1 METPTKKR
9 KKILPTTPKKINKTE
24 KSKEHFDFVG
34 NENGKLVYNCHHC
47 ERNIN
52 GTNSSN
58 LSSHLKVHRDIYLDI
73 CGLKESIEYKRQKL
87 LLDCIEVVGVNG
99 RSFRV
104 LNDSGIVSMNEN
116 LLEELKK
123 AGREFNL
130 SDPNLK
136 EVKDGLKDIAEKIR
150 QKISNE
156 VKNRGISLLID
167 IVTKRG
173 RSLLGVSVQYR
184 VNGTLHT
191 RSIGMI
197 NLEERHTGIYLA
209 NLILKRLEELGI
221 DIKQIIT
228 ITTDNGSNVLKT
240 VRDLESHLKHI
251 VAERQ
256 SMHETDDDDCIER
269 EIEDILAADEDY
281 EDENDQLL
289 ELVFDEANQFDDEE
303 ENNDLTEREIQ
314 ANDNL
319 LAAIQLNMTNNLGV
333 DVVWD
338 VGGINCAEH
347 TLQLAIS
354 DSLGKLSKRN
364 QNIMKLCR
372 RFVNFM
378 RNHTTMCTLKE
389 ANIQYK
395 KPRKDVATRWGSLY
409 LMVNSNLLIIFFKL

>member
-9 KKILPTTPKKINKTE
+9 KRTDPT
-24 KSKEHFDFVG
+24 KEHFDFVE
-34 NENGKLVYNCHHC
+34 NDNGKLIYQCHHC
-47 ERNIN
+47 KKNIV
-52 GTNSSN
+52 GTNNSN

-73 CGLKESIEYKRQKL
+73 CSLNESIEYKRKKL
-87 LLDCIEVVGVNG
+87 FLDCIEVVGVNG
-99 RSFRV
+99 RPFRN
-104 LNDSGIVSMNEN
+104 LNDSGIVSMNED

-123 AGREFNL
+123 AGRELNL

-136 EVKDGLKDIAEKIR
+136 EIKDGLKDIAEQI
-150 QKISNE
+150 QQEISNE

-173 RSLLGVSVQYR
+173 RSLLGVSIQYR

-197 NLEERHTGIYLA
+197 NLEERHTGLYLA
-209 NLILKRLEELGI
+209 NLILKRLGELGI

-240 VRDLESHLKHI
+240 VRDLESHLKHVI
-251 VAERQ
+251 AERQ
-256 SMHETDDDDCIER
+256 SMHETDDDEAIEC
-269 EIEDILAADEDY
+269 EIEAILAAEEEY

-303 ENNDLTEREIQ
+303 ENDGPTVQEIQ

-319 LAAIQLNMTNNLGV
+319 LAAIHLNMTSTLGLN
-333 DVVWD
+333 VVWE

-354 DSLGKLSKRN
+354 DSLGKLSKRH

-372 RFVNFM
+372 RFVNLM
-378 RNHTTMCTLKE
+378 RNHTTICTLKE
-389 ANIQYK
+389 ANIQHK
-395 KPRKDVATRWGSLY
+395 KPRKDVTTRWGPLY
-409 LMVNSNLLIIFFKL
+409 LMVNSNLLMILKVLKFSFN